1 VLTLAPLRRKRAKA
15 ASGGSGYDQLVGMGF
30 SAQAATAAL
39 VETEGDV
46 ERAVAWLF
54 ANPQ

>member
-1 VLTLAPLRRKRAKA
+1 MLTLAPLRRKRVKA
-15 ASGGSGYDQLVGMGF
+15 AGGGYDQLVGMGF